1 LNPFLA
7 PETADPGAGVVE
19 AAPARARIRL
29 LAFVL
34 VALFAVLAARAGQ
47 LALLGDPGAAH
58 AAAASPALLARADLL
73 DRNGELLAT
82 TVRGYVL
89 AAEPARVWKPAE
101 TAAALKR
108 RFPDLDRAATQR
120 RLGDRSRERVYLRRG
135 LTETDRAAVLELG
148 LAGLAFEEESR
159 RVYPNAALAAHAL
172 GFVSRDFEPLA
183 GLERG
188 LNRRLAASPERPVRL
203 SLDLR
208 LQYAVEIE
216 LARAAQAARA
226 SGGAA
231 IMLDGRSGEILAFA
245 SWPALDPNN
254 PGAASAAQRL
264 NRASG
269 SRYEMGS
276 TIKPF
281 TVAMALDDRRVSE
294 GERFD
299 LIAPYAVDTRPIRDY
314 ERVAGSAG
322 LREIVAH
329 SSNKGAAMLALRVG
343 AARQREFLARLG
355 LLEAPPLQLA
365 ENAGPLGPA
374 AGPGRLDTA
383 VLGYGY
389 GLAVSLAALA
399 DAYTVFVNQGARVQ
413 PTFLVRAPDEATP
426 LTPVFS
432 PQTAARTLRYMR
444 AAVTEGTAREAD
456 IPGLEL
462 AGKTGTAEKLGP
474 DAAYDGDRLVSSFV
488 AIFPASRP
496 RYVIALALDE
506 PADTQ
511 ADGRRAT
518 GGAVAAAPVGR
529 IAARIAPM
537 LGLRVEPRGAAQ
549 RATPA
554 DER

>member
-216 LARAAQAARA
+216 LARAAQ
-226 SGGAA
+226 
-231 IMLDGRSGEILAFA
+231 
-245 SWPALDPNN
+245 
-254 PGAASAAQRL
+254 AAQRL